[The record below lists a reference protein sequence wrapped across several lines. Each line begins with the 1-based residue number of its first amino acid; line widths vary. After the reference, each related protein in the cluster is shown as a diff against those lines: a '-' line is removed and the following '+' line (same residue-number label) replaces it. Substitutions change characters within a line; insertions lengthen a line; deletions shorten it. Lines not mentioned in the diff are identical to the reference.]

1 MTIYLKPT
9 ISPIN
14 AYNQTLKYT
23 VANPNIATI
32 KNNQLTTLRPGETTI
47 TATSTDGSNI
57 KTSFK
62 LTVTDSIFLNSNY
75 TITKNYIGNIKEKT
89 SYKSFYNS
97 LNISSNERVKIYNN
111 TKTKEVSSG
120 YIGTGMII
128 EKKSGTEV
136 YNYTLVVKGDISG
149 DGIIGSFDVL
159 QLRRYIVRLATLSEP
174 AKLAADVNGDN
185 SVGSLDAL
193 KMRRH
198 IVKIEYIY

>member
-1 MTIYLKPT
+1 
-9 ISPIN
+9 
-14 AYNQTLKYT
+14 
-23 VANPNIATI
+23 
-32 KNNQLTTLRPGETTI
+32 
-47 TATSTDGSNI
+47 
-57 KTSFK
+57 
-62 LTVTDSIFLNSNY
+62 
-75 TITKNYIGNIKEKT
+75 
-89 SYKSFYNS
+89 
-97 LNISSNERVKIYNN
+97 
-111 TKTKEVSSG
+111 
-120 YIGTGMII
+120 MII